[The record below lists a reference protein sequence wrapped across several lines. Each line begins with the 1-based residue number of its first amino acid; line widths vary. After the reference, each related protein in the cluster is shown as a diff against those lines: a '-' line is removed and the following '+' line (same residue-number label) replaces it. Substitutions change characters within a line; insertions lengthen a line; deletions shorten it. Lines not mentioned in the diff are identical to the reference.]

1 MVKSFIST
9 PFHGRFSLLNRRLIE
24 AMEGGAQM
32 HQLFSLVITD
42 WLMPNPEKDTPF
54 RWAVRLVLLVSVG
67 IVVTSFG

>member
-1 MVKSFIST
+1 
-9 PFHGRFSLLNRRLIE
+9 
-24 AMEGGAQM
+24 M

-67 IVVTSFG
+67 IVITSFG